1 VSRIRPLIVLVVMLS
16 LLSAASPTLATHGT
30 RTAVYNME
38 NLGDLLEPVD
48 PFAPGP
54 ARTDHTDLAFWG
66 NLLINGN
73 YNGFKLIDISDPANP
88 AEVANYKQCNGN
100 QGDVLVWD
108 NLVVRSWN
116 SPAPNPDGPTG
127 RTCGGAPVPQGFEGL
142 HIFDIS
148 DPDHIELIR
157 AVEMSVAGPSRVPP
171 EAAGLGSHT
180 ATLVPDLENGRVL
193 VYNSASSGA
202 HPGIDIV
209 EIPLDEPAAAS
220 VLRFVP
226 AGRSCHDTQVY
237 LDVDRKRAACAGGN
251 GYTMFSM
258 DAADGGSLEHPVQLY
273 SVASPLGASGHSSAF
288 SWDGSVLVFGTEP
301 GGGVQARC
309 QESTPEIERTMFFF
323 DADTGEHIG
332 GWVLERTQGPTENCT
347 IHNFNVI
354 PTRNQRDVVVSGNY
368 QAGTWV
374 TDFTDPGNAYAIG
387 WSDPPPIDPDRL
399 IDGGAWSSYWYNG
412 YIYESDIYTGL
423 HVFRPTAR
431 EAQTAVRF
439 PFLNPQTQIVHRCL
453 GGGGGREHVIKC
465 SPKGLNP

>member
-1 VSRIRPLIVLVVMLS
+1 MPRRIRFLIVLIASLS
-16 LLSAASPTLATHGT
+16 LLSLASPGGATHGT
-30 RTAVYNME
+30 RTDVHNME
-38 NLGDLLEPVD
+38 NLGDVLEAVD

-66 NLLINGN
+66 DILINGN
-73 YNGFKLIDISDPANP
+73 YNGFKLIDIGDPANP
-88 AEVANYKQCNGN
+88 VEVADYKQCNGN
-100 QGDVLVWD
+100 QGDVLVWE
-108 NLVVRSWN
+108 NLVIRSWN

-127 RTCGGAPVPQGFEGL
+127 RSCGGAPVPQGFEGL
-142 HIFDIS
+142 HLFDIS
-148 DPDHIELIR
+148 DPANIELVGS
-157 AVEMSVAGPSRVPP
+157 VELTAAALGVP
-171 EAAGLGSHT
+171 GCGSHT
-180 ATLVPDLENGRVL
+180 ATLVPDLDNERVL

-202 HPGIDIV
+202 CPGIDVV
-209 EIPLDEPAAAS
+209 EVPLADPSQATFLHRAA
-220 VLRFVP
+220 

-237 LDVDRKRAACAGGN
+237 LAVGHKRAACAGGN

-258 DAADGGSLEHPVQLY
+258 DTEDGGSLENPVQLY
-273 SVASPLGASGHSSAF
+273 SVVSPPAASGHSAAF
-288 SWDGSVLVFGTEP
+288 SWDGAVLIFGHEP

-309 QESTPEIERTMFFF
+309 QETTPEIQRTMFFF
-323 DADTGEHIG
+323 DAETGDLLG
-332 GWVLERTQGPTENCT
+332 GWVLENTQGPTENCT

-374 TDFTDPGNAYAIG
+374 TDFTDPTDAKAIA
-387 WSDPPPIDPDRL
+387 WSDPPPIDPDVL

-423 HVFRPTAR
+423 HAFRTTAPA
-431 EAQTAVRF
+431 AQTPVRF